1 MIILEYN
8 HVYKLYFFIGTMS
21 LADYV
26 KHWEKKSIEGHI
38 GYEEE
43 RARTIL
49 AERILKNIQNT
60 NAGSDEELRARNRY
74 ENGMGHVWLEE
85 NDWVYGMLTK
95 TIQYARQNMKSDIA
109 NKVYVGVHVLQKKI
123 RMRKMSKKEYV
134 RLEGKSVE
142 DLAKYLKR
150 NR

>member
-1 MIILEYN
+1 
-8 HVYKLYFFIGTMS
+8 MS

-38 GYEEE
+38 GYEEA